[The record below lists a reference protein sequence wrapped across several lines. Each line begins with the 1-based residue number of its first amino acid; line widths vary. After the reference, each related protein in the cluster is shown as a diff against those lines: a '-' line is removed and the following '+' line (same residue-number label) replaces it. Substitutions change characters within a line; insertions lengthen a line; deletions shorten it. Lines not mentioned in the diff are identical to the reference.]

1 MKGKG
6 EERGDL
12 KKFDKMLKT
21 VGLVDPT
28 EKDFS
33 AKKKKKMKITLCV
46 IYCELRST
54 YKFSLKS

>member
-28 EKDFS
+28 EKNFS
-33 AKKKKKMKITLCV
+33 AKKKKKNENHSMRNL
-46 IYCELRST
+46 LRAA
-54 YKFSLKS
+54 

>member
-6 EERGDL
+6 KERGDL

-33 AKKKKKMKITLCV
+33 AKKKKK
-46 IYCELRST
+46 
-54 YKFSLKS
+54 

>member
-6 EERGDL
+6 KERGDL

-21 VGLVDPT
+21 VGLVDPA

-33 AKKKKKMKITLCV
+33 AKKKKMKITLCV

>member
-6 EERGDL
+6 KERGDL

-33 AKKKKKMKITLCV
+33 AKKKKNENHSMRNL
-46 IYCELRST
+46 LRAA
-54 YKFSLKS
+54 